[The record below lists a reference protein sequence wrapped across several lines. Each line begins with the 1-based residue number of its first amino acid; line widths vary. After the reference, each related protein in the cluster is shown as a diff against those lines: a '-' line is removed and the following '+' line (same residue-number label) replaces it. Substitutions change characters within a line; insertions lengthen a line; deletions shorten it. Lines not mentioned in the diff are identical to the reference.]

1 MSKEEAMK
9 YLITMLTATC
19 FSKEFCIGE
28 TEKVREALEIAIEA
42 LEERIINETD

>member
-1 MSKEEAMK
+1 MSKKEAMK
-9 YLITMLTATC
+9 YLIKMLTATC

-42 LEERIINETD
+42 LDERIINETD